1 MLIGQEQLYYQIL
14 NFENAIYVEAPAGC
28 GKTHA
33 CVKGVKIL
41 SDNNKLKPF
50 QKVLILT
57 FSKNARAQILNEL
70 SKYDKSELLYKHI
83 EVANYHSFYKRY
95 LDKYRDLI
103 GFNKEFTIVDDE
115 EYKSIFN
122 IPIKKP
128 IEFGDCYRLNG
139 KYYMANNNQETT
151 NKNIINNYN
160 KYYSLSKK
168 SGFITFNMFG
178 ILINELFDKSPK
190 LIELISHDFPYIFLD
205 EYQDTDNLQE
215 YFLVRLFKHSK
226 CIFFADP
233 IQMIYSF
240 KGAME
245 ERLLNLKKFF
255 PNIVEIKF
263 EENFRYKSKQD
274 IVSILENIRT
284 GEILNYDNLISGKV
298 FDVNIKLN
306 DKSELQTKYG
316 KNISPSNIF
325 YSILNTK
332 IVSQAL
338 KRQKSICILVK
349 TNELVSK
356 ICHFFDEKGFKCN
369 EIAESKYMLKLNIII
384 KKYFSSKNIDEI
396 INYSLQIYALCK
408 NNKKIDDVSFEK
420 LSEINTIQFYRKKK
434 GEFFNIKG
442 IICKYNLEM
451 LTTLER
457 QNIVIEI
464 INLIPKNCRN
474 YSATHFAEDVMTIS
488 CVTDKNIDNIYTQKQ
503 YVSSYTNMKPGLY
516 IANYHQCK
524 GREFDEVIVVLDPG
538 IENLQENRNILY
550 VIHSR
555 MKEKLF
561 VGKYRFI
568 GKQKED

>member
-1 MLIGQEQLYYQIL
+1 MLIGQEQLYHQIL
-14 NFENAIYVEAPAGC
+14 DFENAIYVEAPAGC

-41 SDNNKLKPF
+41 SDNNKLKAF

-115 EYKSIFN
+115 EYKDIFN
-122 IPIKKP
+122 IPIKSE
-128 IEFGDCYRLNG
+128 IEFGDYYRLNG
-139 KYYMANNNQETT
+139 KYYKAKNNIETT
-151 NKNIINNYN
+151 NSNIIYKYN
-160 KYYSLSKK
+160 KYYNLSKK
-168 SGFITFNMFG
+168 SGVITFNMFG

-215 YFLVRLFKHSK
+215 YFLVRLFKYSK

-240 KGAME
+240 KGATE
-245 ERLLNLKKFF
+245 ERLQNLKIFF
-255 PNIVEIKF
+255 PNIIEIKF
-263 EENFRYKSKQD
+263 EENFRYKSKKD
-274 IVSILENIRT
+274 IVSILENIRI
-284 GEILNYDNLISGKV
+284 GKNLNYDNLINGKV
-298 FDVNIKLN
+298 FNVKIKLN
-306 DKSELQTKYG
+306 NKSELQTKYG

-325 YSILNTK
+325 YSILSTQ

-338 KRQKSICILVK
+338 KNKKCICILVR

-356 ICHFFDEKGFKCN
+356 ICRFFDEKGFKCN
-369 EIAESKYMLKLNIII
+369 EIADSKYMLKLNIII
-384 KKYFSSKNIDEI
+384 KKYFSSKTVDEI
-396 INYSLQIYALCK
+396 IKYSLYIYSLCK
-408 NNKKIDDVSFEK
+408 NNKKIDDISFEK
-420 LSEINTIQFYRKKK
+420 LSEINTKQFYRKKK
-434 GEFFNIKG
+434 EEFLNIKG
-442 IICKYNLEM
+442 VICKYKLET
-451 LTTLER
+451 LTLVER
-457 QNIVIEI
+457 QKMIVEI

-474 YSATHFAEDVMTIS
+474 YSATHFVENVMVMN

-503 YVSSYTNMKPGLY
+503 YVSSYTDIKPGLY

-524 GREFDEVIVVLDPG
+524 GREFDEVIVVLDPEF
-538 IENLQENRNILY
+538 ENLQENRNILY

-561 VGKYRFI
+561 VGKYNFVGR
-568 GKQKED
+568 